1 MTTVGLDPFNIIIT
15 GVGGQGNV
23 LASQIL
29 GQALVQLGRV
39 VTVGETYGASQRG
52 GSVMSHLRI
61 SRQAQWSP
69 LIPEG
74 QAHMVVGL
82 EPLEALRV
90 MERYGNPEVLTLTNT
105 RPIHPLDVIAGVA
118 EYPDI
123 DYLLAQI
130 RKLSKR
136 TWNVDATSI
145 ALEMGNPILSN
156 MAMLGAVSALE
167 IDSVPLKRPGFEQAL
182 AMLLP
187 AKAVALNLEAFDQ
200 GRESVREF

>member
-1 MTTVGLDPFNIIIT
+1 MTTIGLDPFNIIIT

-105 RPIHPLDVIAGVA
+105 RPIHPLDVIAGAA
-118 EYPDI
+118 EYPDL

-130 RKLSKR
+130 RSLSKR
-136 TWNVDATSI
+136 TWTVDATSI

-187 AKAVALNLEAFDQ
+187 AKAVALNLEAFDR
-200 GRESVREF
+200 GRESVREV